1 MWVGPSFEP
10 YLPHTFLGRQF
21 SPLSHMCGHG
31 LVDPPQE
38 YQDIWELEQE
48 LTSELDAQ
56 RFVELVK
63 DFYVM
68 MGEDVLF
75 QIAHIAEVPI
85 PVLRS
90 NKIGNMP
97 ETGVKLKGIMS
108 AHLDQFYFK

>member
-1 MWVGPSFEP
+1 
-10 YLPHTFLGRQF
+10 
-21 SPLSHMCGHG
+21 
-31 LVDPPQE
+31 
-38 YQDIWELEQE
+38 
-48 LTSELDAQ
+48 
-56 RFVELVK
+56 
-63 DFYVM
+63 M